1 MSISKWKLT
10 RFIMAGAI
18 VVVAVV
24 VLLMG
29 SSRPAVAS
37 GVQRAQAAVLILPH
51 TPHGSA
57 SLTWNAQTQ
66 DLTVTIMVVGLA
78 PNSTHPAHIH
88 AGDCS
93 VNGPILIPLNNVV
106 TAASGAATSTTVVH
120 NVQGGIPNSGW
131 YINVHNG
138 PTLGDADQAEPITCG
153 NVPAPVMHNGQQSSK
168 VMLGQAIISPN
179 QHSTAAAVLFIHDG
193 SLTVLI
199 AAKDLDPGS
208 MHAEHIHLGSCES
221 QVPGNVLFPLTPLVA
236 DQNGHAVSRTVIP
249 NVSSIPRSG
258 WYINIHRTTDLS
270 TQTGFDPIM
279 CGNVIPF

>member
-1 MSISKWKLT
+1 MSISKLKLT

-18 VVVAVV
+18 VVVAIA

-29 SSRPAVAS
+29 SSQPAAAS
-37 GVQRAQAAVLILPH
+37 GVQRARAAVLILPH
-51 TPHGSA
+51 MPHGSA

-66 DLTVTIMVVGLA
+66 DLTVTIKLVGLA

-88 AGDCS
+88 GGNCN

-106 TAASGAATSTTVVH
+106 TAASGAASTTTVVH

-153 NVPAPVMHNGQQSSK
+153 NVPAPRTHNGQEHSK
-168 VMLGQAIISPN
+168 VMLGQAVISPN

-193 SLTVLI
+193 SLTVII
-199 AAKDLDPGS
+199 AAQQLAPGS
-208 MHAEHIHLGSCES
+208 MHAAHIHLGSCES
-221 QVPGNVLFPLTPLVA
+221 QIPGNVLFPLTPLTA
-236 DQNGHAVSRTVIP
+236 DQNGNAVSRTVIP

-270 TQTGFDPIM
+270 TQTGLDPIM
-279 CGNVIPF
+279 CGDVTPF